1 MTDKQVWKC
10 RVSEREDDMQSRV
23 THSPIRLRGSSTLEF
38 WSLILKRILRPRRRP
53 HTPRVTHFRYRNQA
67 GERVCRASE
76 SANNTLQSTR
86 LGDCRAVSTSSLRE
100 PWVGEGTLRGGVG
113 GEGAAQRE
121 VDSPQMLSWLPSS
134 GLIVINY
141 YASELVT
148 TRTLGDLARC
158 RCQVVGLH

>member
-1 MTDKQVWKC
+1 MSGVRAW
-10 RVSEREDDMQSRV
+10 RWYAEYI

-67 GERVCRASE
+67 GERVCRAGESE

-86 LGDCRAVSTSSLRE
+86 LGDCRAVSTSSLGE
-100 PWVGEGTLRGGVG
+100 PTVGEGTLRGGVG
-113 GEGAAQRE
+113 GEGAARRE
-121 VDSPQMLSWLPSS
+121 LDSQEMLSWPPSS
-134 GLIVINY
+134 GLIVIVINY

-148 TRTLGDLARC
+148 TR
-158 RCQVVGLH
+158 GL